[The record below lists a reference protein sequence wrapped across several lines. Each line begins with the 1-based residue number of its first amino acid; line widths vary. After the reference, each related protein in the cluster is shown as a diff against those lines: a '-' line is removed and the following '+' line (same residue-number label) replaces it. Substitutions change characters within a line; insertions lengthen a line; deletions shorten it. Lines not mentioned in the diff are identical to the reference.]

1 MSHAPKPEPAP
12 PGSSTPA
19 SPPQTVPPSVQ
30 AAPAWS
36 AAELSA
42 NPHARS
48 DKPARV
54 REMFAAIA
62 GSYDL
67 NNRVHSFG
75 RDQAWRRFAVRA
87 ANLKPTDRVLDMA
100 CGTGDLTR
108 AFAAAGAASV
118 LGMDFTQEML
128 DVAERKRIEQA
139 QRRPG
144 PLSDHIIYRQGDAM
158 AISEPDSSFD
168 VLSIAFGI
176 RNVLNPRTSANEFFR
191 VLKPGGRL
199 VILEFDKPRFAPIRW
214 ASDFYTRQIMPLTAT
229 WISGDRS
236 GAYKYL
242 PRSVDTFLD
251 RDQLAQMLR
260 DTGFVEIEQHPLS
273 FGVCVCT
280 TCRRPG

>member
-1 MSHAPKPEPAP
+1 MSHAPNPGPTHSTTDSPAH
-12 PGSSTPA
+12 PG
-19 SPPQTVPPSVQ
+19 VPSVQ

>member
-1 MSHAPKPEPAP
+1 
-12 PGSSTPA
+12 
-19 SPPQTVPPSVQ
+19 
-30 AAPAWS
+30 
-36 AAELSA
+36 
-42 NPHARS
+42 
-48 DKPARV
+48 
-54 REMFAAIA
+54 MFAAIA

-144 PLSDHIIYRQGDAM
+144 PLSDRIIYRQGDAM

>member
-1 MSHAPKPEPAP
+1 MTNVPKSDITSRPA
-12 PGSSTPA
+12 
-19 SPPQTVPPSVQ
+19 
-30 AAPAWS
+30 AWTE
-36 AAELSA
+36 ADLAN
-42 NPHARS
+42 NPHARA

-54 REMFAAIA
+54 RAMFAAIA

-75 RDQAWRRFAVRA
+75 RDQAWRKYAVRSA
-87 ANLKPTDRVLDMA
+87 GLKATDRVLDMA

-108 AFAAAGAASV
+108 AFAVAGASSV

-128 DVAERKRIEQA
+128 DVAEQRRIEQA
-139 QRRPG
+139 RRAPG
-144 PLSDHIIYRQGDAM
+144 PLSEKITYKQGDAM
-158 AISEPDSSFD
+158 AISEADASFD

-176 RNVLNPRTSANEFFR
+176 RNVLDPRRAAGEFFR

-199 VILEFDKPRFAPIRW
+199 VVLEFDKPRFAPVRW
-214 ASDFYTRQIMPLTAT
+214 ASDFYTKRIMPLTAT

-260 DTGFVEIEQHPLS
+260 ETGFTDVRQKALS

-280 TCRRPG
+280 TCQRPV